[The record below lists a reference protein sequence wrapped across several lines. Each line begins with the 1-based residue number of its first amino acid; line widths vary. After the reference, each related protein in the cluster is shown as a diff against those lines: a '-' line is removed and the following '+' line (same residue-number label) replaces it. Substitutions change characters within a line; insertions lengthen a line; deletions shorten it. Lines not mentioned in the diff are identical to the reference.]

1 MPPVKQS
8 SQPTIRKQL
17 ESVVQFRPTINSGSL
32 SSFTGAYPGKVERPV
47 GTGAQLKNLANSLS
61 VFDKSLSGYLEKRLD
76 KQVEEEAAQ
85 GFNIFNENAS
95 PTKNQMD

>member
-32 SSFTGAYPGKVERPV
+32 SSFTGPTPER
-47 GTGAQLKNLANSLS
+47 L
-61 VFDKSLSGYLEKRLD
+61 
-76 KQVEEEAAQ
+76 
-85 GFNIFNENAS
+85 NA
-95 PTKNQMD
+95 P